1 MCVLRPTIGEW
12 TLCHRLQRRPA
23 TCLRVLVGPARR
35 TGIKVTATAP
45 PNHGRIGS
53 WRSQSCRLDHPNRNY
68 RPLVGDNERRQ
79 EIVRRTHLLPKHTLR
94 MAHWRETGRGPAT
107 CRPCQPEI
115 TGHASSQSDTAGGL
129 ERSSFPLTAVVG
141 NDVAKAALLLGAVDP
156 SLGVIITGSHGTC
169 KTVMARGVH
178 ALMPLTGEDACV
190 PRGSREP
197 SAVAL
202 GVQAPAGPELLPLP
216 PQLRKPSFV
225 TVPLGVTEDRLLGS
239 VNVQESIEEGR

>member
-94 MAHWRETGRGPAT
+94 MAHWRETGRGCVEVSGLCSSSTPARRVT
-107 CRPCQPEI
+107 MPSHQGSTPPARAFQSACTTWHWCVPEI
-115 TGHASSQSDTAGGL
+115 
-129 ERSSFPLTAVVG
+129 V
-141 NDVAKAALLLGAVDP
+141 
-156 SLGVIITGSHGTC
+156 
-169 KTVMARGVH
+169 
-178 ALMPLTGEDACV
+178 
-190 PRGSREP
+190 
-197 SAVAL
+197 
-202 GVQAPAGPELLPLP
+202 
-216 PQLRKPSFV
+216 
-225 TVPLGVTEDRLLGS
+225 
-239 VNVQESIEEGR
+239 